1 MTRWIKWIVT
11 VCVVTGYLT
20 TTAFSQSTTHV
31 FPQIA
36 DGFQS
41 DGSSYL
47 STVFVTN
54 TGLTS
59 ASCTLSLYGMDTSR
73 LLPAETIVL
82 PGSSWSYYKTKR
94 QSSLASGYARLN
106 CSQPVHAM
114 LTYQY
119 VSSDQLTVV
128 SAATVFSSP
137 AVQYAMYPVHLPNG
151 MREAVA
157 IVNDNT
163 VSASYKLRY
172 TAGGGGVTE
181 STIQVAAKS
190 QYVGFLDQML
200 ALPPD
205 ALTGTL
211 QITSQSG
218 QSFSVVGLL
227 FFGTVFTTLV
237 GAY

>member
-1 MTRWIKWIVT
+1 MTRWIKWIAT
-11 VCVVTGYLT
+11 ACVLLGCST
-20 TTAFSQSTTHV
+20 TAAFSQSTTHV

-41 DGSSYL
+41 DGSNYL

-54 TGLTS
+54 TGLPS
-59 ASCTLSLYGMDTSR
+59 ASCTLSLYGMDASR
-73 LLPAETIVL
+73 LLPAETIVV
-82 PGSSWSYYKTKR
+82 PGSTWNYFKTRR
-94 QSSLASGYARLN
+94 QSPLASGYARLD

-119 VSSDQLTVV
+119 ISSDQLTVV

-151 MREAVA
+151 MRGAFA
-157 IVNDNT
+157 IVNDNS
-163 VSASYKLRY
+163 VPASYRLRL
-172 TAGGGGVTE
+172 TTVGGVTE
-181 STIQVAAKS
+181 RIIQVPAKS

-200 ALPPD
+200 SVPPD
-205 ALTGTL
+205 TMNSTL

-218 QSFSVVGLL
+218 HSFHVIGLV